1 MEPTQISKRSPEEM
15 KAKIDA
21 IQKRHQAVLEK
32 RASLSGQLQV
42 KKQELQAILD
52 EIRAAGYDPKNLAS
66 DHDKAEKELETMIS
80 DFEKKL
86 SEVED
91 ALATFDKR

>member
-1 MEPTQISKRSPEEM
+1 M
-15 KAKIDA
+15 
-21 IQKRHQAVLEK
+21 EK
-32 RASLSGQLQV
+32 RASLSGQLQA

-66 DHDKAEKELETMIS
+66 DHDKAAQELEGMIS
-80 DFEKKL
+80 DFDKKL
-86 SEVED
+86 SEVET